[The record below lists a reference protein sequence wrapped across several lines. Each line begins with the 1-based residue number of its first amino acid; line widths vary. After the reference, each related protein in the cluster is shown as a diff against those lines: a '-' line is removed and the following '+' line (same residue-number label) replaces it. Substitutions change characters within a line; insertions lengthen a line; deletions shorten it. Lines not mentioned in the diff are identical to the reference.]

1 MVTETNA
8 LSHCKVCIDKRE
20 SFLLQGGAGSGKTQS
35 LKELLL
41 YIKNT
46 KPEASVVCITHTNA
60 AVDEIKARVG
70 ENYHVSTIHSF
81 LYKLIHNY
89 RKNIK
94 QVIPELFQLEHLLP
108 DCTVHAEYKR
118 IYRQFAKK
126 RYELFRETSEAVV
139 NKREYDKDPEGYNQ
153 KLNQQ
158 IVELNCRLAERLSRM
173 DLPEKLYNETQ
184 FDSFRDSSFG
194 HDGLL
199 TVFHAIINRYPLFHK
214 ILRDKYDYI
223 FIDEYQDTNADI
235 LRDLLDLSEAGGLTV
250 GLFGDHMQSIY
261 DRGIDSL
268 DTYLNDGKLVSIPK
282 QDNYRCSFEVINLIN
297 LLRTDGIKQKVAL
310 REVDG
315 HPETE
320 ENRHGSARIW
330 YAIADSRPSSKS
342 SESEKQRHHKL
353 LEKLIEQAK
362 MAVDDPG
369 DCKVLILTN
378 KEIAA
383 QNGFPQLYK
392 IFNDRY
398 SDASDRIENQLRKIQ
413 ALDVAELC
421 HLYEQ
426 KQYNEL
432 ICRVK
437 KNGYEIH
444 TGRDITRLR
453 ELMEDIG
460 TDPDRGMW
468 QTVELAISNKLIRQ
482 TEACEVECSRSDLRE
497 TDPQYEVFCGYYRD
511 GFTTF
516 AKLKKVWDI
525 SSEEEYHSYESKL
538 KKETF
543 YRILFSGE
551 IKFTEV
557 RKYYSYLEEET
568 EYITMHKTKGTSIQ
582 SVIVVMD
589 EFFWTDYDFGL
600 IYNPVAEKVGKQ
612 AKSEKLIYVACSR
625 AKKDL
630 VCIRVLTADEE
641 ELFRNRFPQAEK
653 VEVAEE
659 IPELFSLQGIQ

>member
-1 MVTETNA
+1 
-8 LSHCKVCIDKRE
+8 
-20 SFLLQGGAGSGKTQS
+20 
-35 LKELLL
+35 
-41 YIKNT
+41 
-46 KPEASVVCITHTNA
+46 
-60 AVDEIKARVG
+60 
-70 ENYHVSTIHSF
+70 
-81 LYKLIHNY
+81 
-89 RKNIK
+89 
-94 QVIPELFQLEHLLP
+94 
-108 DCTVHAEYKR
+108 
-118 IYRQFAKK
+118 
-126 RYELFRETSEAVV
+126 
-139 NKREYDKDPEGYNQ
+139 
-153 KLNQQ
+153 
-158 IVELNCRLAERLSRM
+158 M
-173 DLPEKLYNETQ
+173 DLPEKVYNETQ

-199 TVFHAIINRYPLFHK
+199 TVFHAIFNRYPLFRK

-223 FIDEYQDTNADI
+223 FIDEYQDTNEDI
-235 LRDLLDLSEAGGLTV
+235 LRDLLELSEAGGLTV

-282 QDNYRCSFEVINLIN
+282 KDNYRCSFEVIDLIN

-310 REVDG
+310 REVEG
-315 HPETE
+315 HLETE
-320 ENRHGSARIW
+320 EDRHGSARIW
-330 YAIADSRPSSKS
+330 YAVADSKPGSKS
-342 SESEKQRHHKL
+342 AEEEKQYHHALLGKL
-353 LEKLIEQAK
+353 MDKAK
-362 MAVDDPG
+362 RVVDDLTE
-369 DCKVLILTN
+369 CKVLILTN
-378 KEIAA
+378 KEIAE
-383 QNGFPQLYK
+383 QNGFPKLYQT
-392 IFNDRY
+392 FSQRY
-398 SDASDRIENQLRKIQ
+398 SDARDRIENYLRKIQ

-453 ELMEDIG
+453 ELMENIG
-460 TDPDRGMW
+460 NDSNRGMW
-468 QTVELAISNKLIRQ
+468 QTVELAISNQLIRQ
-482 TEACEVECSRSDLRE
+482 TEACEAEFSRSGLRD
-497 TDPQYEVFCGYYRD
+497 TDPQYEAFCGYYRD

-538 KKETF
+538 KRETF

-551 IKFTEV
+551 IKFAEV

-589 EFFWTDYDFGL
+589 EYFWADYDFGL

-641 ELFRNRFPQAEK
+641 ESFKNKFPQAEK

-659 IPELFSLQGIQ
+659 ISEPIPLQGMQ